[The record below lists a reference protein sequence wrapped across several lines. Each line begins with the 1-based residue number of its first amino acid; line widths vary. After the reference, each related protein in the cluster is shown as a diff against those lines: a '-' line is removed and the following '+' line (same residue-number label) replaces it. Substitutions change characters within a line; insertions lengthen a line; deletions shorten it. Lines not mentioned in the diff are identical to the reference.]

1 MTDVKPLKSQK
12 PTFESVYE
20 YALDSIGYNIKKHA
34 SYLSDEHKENI
45 RQEAAIRV
53 WNAYQN
59 LDADAGW
66 KSFIGLH
73 CMGAVKDYKK
83 AASFEDGIARDDQ
96 SDVSLHVRVE
106 LSRDDGDTM
115 SVEQTA
121 ARFGIFSEQGL
132 DTTED
137 FEPDW
142 ELLSKMAGRD
152 ESLMIVGKILL
163 GFSQEEIA
171 KQFADDLCDQISRE
185 RVSQKI
191 HELFHKMDD
200 PFFTN
205 NSWVNQSIYAL
216 GLSKTFHMIEHDN
229 GIGHDLEPFD
239 LNDPLSFK
247 KARRHIQ
254 PSLLDLLNAKEPRHA
269 SLRSQ
274 AESSQPTQDL

>member
-1 MTDVKPLKSQK
+1 MSEIEILKTPKPS
-12 PTFESVYE
+12 FETVYE
-20 YALDSIGYNIKKHA
+20 YALESIEFNIYKHA
-34 SYLSDEHKENI
+34 DYLLEEHKENI

-53 WNAYQN
+53 WEAYQR
-59 LDADAGW
+59 LDPDAGW

-83 AASFEDGIARDDQ
+83 AASFEDGIAFDPSGN
-96 SDVSLHVRVE
+96 SDASLHTRIE
-106 LSRDDGDTM
+106 LTTDDGDTM

-121 ARFGIFSEQGL
+121 AKYGIFSEQGL

-163 GFSQEEIA
+163 GYSQEEIA
-171 KQFADDLCDQISRE
+171 SQFADDLNKQISRE

-191 HELFHKMDD
+191 HELFAKMDD

-205 NSWVNQSIYAL
+205 NLWVNQSIYAL

-229 GIGHDLEPFD
+229 GQGHDLEPFD
-239 LNDPLSFK
+239 LNDPQSFK
-247 KARRHIQ
+247 LARRWYQ
-254 PSLLDLLNAKEPRHA
+254 PSLLDQVQEHRKPADKDIEHTLDAY
-269 SLRSQ
+269 
-274 AESSQPTQDL
+274 